1 MIYLYHFMTIFSGL
15 TFFNFSGLLCL
26 HTKQSNFTP
35 FQFHA
40 ELLKSSFLRYSV
52 VYFSFLLY
60 YFWFSWLPSADYSRF
75 PNSFVEKNSA
85 QQFCR
90 LLKKSNQKIVID
102 EVNHWWMQEYHSLSL
117 TYFLIIISAQVSNSI
132 PIHTLTQGWKSSLL
146 AVLQYYYVSMYP
158 LLIMKIENYSEG
170 VRFCPGI
177 PLRPQPTGR

>member
-1 MIYLYHFMTIFSGL
+1 MKLIYLYHFMTIFSGL

-75 PNSFVEKNSA
+75 PKQFCREKLSTTVLQIIEKNSD
-85 QQFCR
+85 C
-90 LLKKSNQKIVID
+90 
-102 EVNHWWMQEYHSLSL
+102 WMQEYHSL
-117 TYFLIIISAQVSNSI
+117 TYFLIIISARVSNSI
-132 PIHTLTQGWKSSLL
+132 YPHTLTQEWKSSLL
-146 AVLQYYYVSMYP
+146 AIQQYY
-158 LLIMKIENYSEG
+158 
-170 VRFCPGI
+170 
-177 PLRPQPTGR
+177 

>member
-1 MIYLYHFMTIFSGL
+1 MISLSKIKKNLWNWFTYLYHFMTIFSVL

-60 YFWFSWLPSADYSRF
+60 YFWFSWLPSADYSRS
-75 PNSFVEKNSA
+75 PNSFVEKNSV

-90 LLKKSNQKIVID
+90 LLKKIESQYSD
-102 EVNHWWMQEYHSLSL
+102 CWMQEYHSLSL

-132 PIHTLTQGWKSSLL
+132 PIH
-146 AVLQYYYVSMYP
+146 
-158 LLIMKIENYSEG
+158 
-170 VRFCPGI
+170 
-177 PLRPQPTGR
+177 